1 MKSLALTDK
10 NQQPDDGLL
19 EQVLQQKFTL
29 YQQLRQQL
37 WESEIEIMWNYYNDG
52 KAWLGKL
59 MWRKKNLGWVH
70 VYDQAFRIVVFF
82 TEKYKQGVLELDI
95 PQDIK
100 ECFQQTPPSGKLIPL
115 PISVECDKD
124 LAIVRRLME
133 YKKKCR

>member
-10 NQQPDDGLL
+10 NKQPDDRLL
-19 EQVLQQKFTL
+19 EQVLQQMFTL

-37 WESEIEIMWNYYNDG
+37 RESEIEIMWNYYNDG

-82 TEKYKQGVLELDI
+82 TENTGKEYWNWIYRRISRNVFIRLLHLENLSRC
-95 PQDIK
+95 Q
-100 ECFQQTPPSGKLIPL
+100 
-115 PISVECDKD
+115 SV
-124 LAIVRRLME
+124 
-133 YKKKCR
+133 